1 MLTDLL
7 PLMTDTV
14 FQIHAGRRDLFGK
27 VEAGRSTEHRARVIY
42 SPGKMLGPASREI
55 IPDATATVW
64 LIDHPHPVVIG
75 DTFELPDSATLT
87 VMRLERRNL
96 PDGVLTKA
104 YLT

>member
-1 MLTDLL
+1 MN
-7 PLMTDTV
+7 DTV
-14 FQIHAGRRDLFGK
+14 RQIHADRRDLFGK
-27 VEAGRSTEHRARVIY
+27 DEAGRTTEHRARVTY
-42 SPGKMLGPASREI
+42 SPGKMLGPATRETM
-55 IPDATATVW
+55 PDATATVW